1 MNTTSSSSSN
11 TLSQAQSNTRTVS
24 LSSQVLS
31 SAPVAQPTPTQSDS
45 SDESLFGDSGDQED
59 DVFGESNQPSLLHVS
74 NFSSAIQNQSTSD
87 QTKAS
92 SKKRAFGAKRR
103 RSQEMKITP
112 MRKKNKTSNRSRA
125 TKKLS
130 TSSFM
135 ERIQQLEGLDFQYST
150 ISSII
155 ASITSSEIMSKSDS
169 DEIQE
174 VGDELTDLHAEVNRM
189 IESMA
194 NQRKKVHNVAD
205 GKKEVEME
213 LKRYLVWM
221 QGALNVDEDEMKL
234 CDGLEEKLELL
245 LVVHAD
251 AKKARDE
258 RRSKEAKEKDIAE
271 ATAKKKAEEEEL
283 KRSLEQIQ
291 KEKAPKEGMVWNK
304 QVREYQYLA
313 DATQESWRD

>member
-1 MNTTSSSSSN
+1 
-11 TLSQAQSNTRTVS
+11 
-24 LSSQVLS
+24 
-31 SAPVAQPTPTQSDS
+31 
-45 SDESLFGDSGDQED
+45 
-59 DVFGESNQPSLLHVS
+59 
-74 NFSSAIQNQSTSD
+74 
-87 QTKAS
+87 
-92 SKKRAFGAKRR
+92 
-103 RSQEMKITP
+103 
-112 MRKKNKTSNRSRA
+112 
-125 TKKLS
+125 
-130 TSSFM
+130 
-135 ERIQQLEGLDFQYST
+135 
-150 ISSII
+150 
-155 ASITSSEIMSKSDS
+155 MSKSDS

-258 RRSKEAKEKDIAE
+258 RRSKAAKEKDIAE

>member
-11 TLSQAQSNTRTVS
+11 TLSQAQSNTGTLS